1 MIGPSFEPE
10 LDELYRRELE
20 AKKNFI
26 LQYGKEYKFVKN
38 KNAMVRCSLYVSK
51 ELDDLFF
58 TVIYRKPEKVSKS
71 DEEQYYSWLDNE
83 AMDLR
88 EFFTE
93 NILAKDLADKVV
105 EYITDNELAKLK
117 KIPEFKELGEKITTL
132 SKEADSVYAFLASKE
147 N

>member
-1 MIGPSFEPE
+1 MIGPSFEPD
-10 LDELYRRELE
+10 LDKIYHRELE

-26 LQYGKEYKFVKN
+26 LQHGKEYKFVKN

-58 TVIYRKPEKVSKS
+58 TIIYKKPEKISKE

-88 EFFTE
+88 EYFTE

-117 KIPEFKELGEKITTL
+117 KIPEFKELGKKITTL
-132 SKEADSVYAFLASKE
+132 SKEADSVYAFLASKDD
-147 N
+147 